1 MDSKLSLRTIRPGA
15 VAAALEKARQ
25 YRRLNEPAQ
34 AESICLDVLEIQPEN
49 PDALKTLIMALT
61 DQFGERSDCVRRA
74 RLRVAQL
81 TNEYEKL
88 YYIGLIL
95 ERDARS
101 QLGKGKSAAFAHDLF
116 MEAISFYER
125 AESLRSEDN
134 DDPILRRN
142 SCLRTLW
149 AEGLE
154 SLRPTQSDEEP
165 VLE

>member
-1 MDSKLSLRTIRPGA
+1 MDAKLSLRTIHPGA

-25 YRRLNEPAQ
+25 YRRLNEPEQ
-34 AESICLDVLEIQPEN
+34 AESICLDILAIEPEN
-49 PDALKTLIMALT
+49 LDALKTLIMALT
-61 DQFGERSDCVRRA
+61 DQFAQRSDCVRRA
-74 RLRVAQL
+74 RVRLAQL
-81 TNEYEKL
+81 PGEYDRL
-88 YYIGLIL
+88 YYNGLIL
-95 ERDARS
+95 ERDARA
-101 QLGKGKSAAFAHDLF
+101 QLAKGKSAAFAHDLF

-154 SLRPTQSDEEP
+154 SLRPMQSDDEP
-165 VLE
+165 AFE